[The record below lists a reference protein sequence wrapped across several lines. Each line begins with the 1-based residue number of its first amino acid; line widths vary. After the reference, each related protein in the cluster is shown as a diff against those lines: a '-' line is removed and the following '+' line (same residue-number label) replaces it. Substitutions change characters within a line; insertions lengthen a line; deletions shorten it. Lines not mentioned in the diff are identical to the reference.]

1 VCLSKSPVTDIQFC
15 VFFIAEMDRHHHDD
29 SSYVGEDPVYIG
41 TTCSAVDNLT
51 SYHSADITLPNTD
64 NKPDSNSDIRRTT
77 MMIRDFPSE
86 NNANTS
92 EHNCKS
98 CTPSETDSSCDCHV
112 VTPNSNAS
120 CDETLS
126 SLECPDTSLPANALT
141 ADDCTEHVSHS
152 VDGEL
157 QLCAPVFAVGGARE
171 KELKRGLEQRLGLV
185 LSKLARDTEDAAEN
199 VDDQQQCEQLEM
211 VSGHFDEDDEPEPG
225 ETGTDSC
232 TTTDSCSE
240 ADDIQNVL
248 MMDIVQEMDEVER
261 YSYVSLVAYAMHQLF
276 EYSAWNRYVI
286 LCLLTVHF

>member
-1 VCLSKSPVTDIQFC
+1 MNSRQ
-15 VFFIAEMDRHHHDD
+15 HDD
-29 SSYVGEDPVYIG
+29 SSYVSEDPVYIG

-51 SYHSADITLPNTD
+51 SCHSADITLPNTD
-64 NKPDSNSDIRRTT
+64 VPPDSNSDIRRPTI
-77 MMIRDFPSE
+77 MISDFHSE

-98 CTPSETDSSCDCHV
+98 CTPSESDSSCDCHV

-126 SLECPDTSLPANALT
+126 SSVCPDTSLPVNALT
-141 ADDCTEHVSHS
+141 AAECTEDVNHS
-152 VDGEL
+152 VDDEL

-185 LSKLARDTEDAAEN
+185 LSKLARDTEDAAEH
-199 VDDQQQCEQLEM
+199 VDDQQQTEQLEM
-211 VSGHFDEDDEPEPG
+211 VSGHFDEDDEPEPA

-232 TTTDSCSE
+232 TATDSCCE

-248 MMDIVQEMDEVER
+248 VMDIVQEMDEVER
-261 YSYVSLVAYAMHQLF
+261 YSYVSLVAYAIHQLF
-276 EYSAWNRYVI
+276 EYSTWNQYVI
-286 LCLLTVHF
+286 LCLLAVRF